1 MLTCG
6 CGRWMHTEGI
16 EERMDGHEPAW
27 FVRFACC
34 GCHWKVGTEAP
45 VAEAVSL
52 VDRLMWTDE
61 ARHVLDRMPP
71 YVAPLVRQE
80 AEDYAR
86 SKGQRVVSFTLL
98 AQAQNGGAVAWDP
111 EAERRLDNV
120 PGPVRAMAKVEL
132 ERTALE
138 RGQATVTVALMEEVK
153 AKYFGMAAQKT

>member
-6 CGRWMHTEGI
+6 CGRWMHTAGI
-16 EERMDGHEPAW
+16 EERMDGSVPTW
-27 FVRFACC
+27 FVRFECC
-34 GCHWKVGTEAP
+34 GCHHLFGTEAP
-45 VAEAVSL
+45 PDEAVRL

-61 ARHVLDRMPP
+61 ARHVLDRLPP

-86 SKGQRVVSFTLL
+86 STERRVITFALFS
-98 AQAQNGGAVAWDP
+98 QARNGGSVAWDP

-120 PGPVRAMAKVEL
+120 PGPVRAMARVEL

-138 RGQATVTVALMEEVK
+138 RGQARVTVALMEEVK
-153 AKYFGMAAQKT
+153 ARYFGMAAKG

>member
-1 MLTCG
+1 M
-6 CGRWMHTEGI
+6 
-16 EERMDGHEPAW
+16 
-27 FVRFACC
+27 
-34 GCHWKVGTEAP
+34 EAP
-45 VAEAVSL
+45 PEEAAKL

-86 SKGQRVVSFTLL
+86 SKGQRVISFALL
-98 AQAQNGGAVAWDP
+98 TQARGGGTVTWDL

-138 RGQATVTVALMEEVK
+138 RGQARVTVALMEEVK